1 MRKLLSIMM
10 TFFLISMMIYPAKA
24 EGNVINV
31 SNYKELSAALQRNDQ
46 DVEVVLNSDITMTSG
61 EQLKVWYN
69 KGTVRLNL
77 NGYSIK
83 REGTPWDHMIK
94 LYDNTADTQKLIV
107 YGGTIQDTENNSNA
121 MFDNQGELTIQSG
134 TYIGKSICVLNE
146 SDNSV
151 FNFIGGT
158 LKTTSEYTTIDG
170 KENGSPLATIK
181 SMKDS
186 VVNISGEARV
196 ESNAQAIYLLGA
208 ACNVRD
214 NAYIQGQFG
223 GVYLG
228 TNETTKTPS
237 TLNMT
242 GGTIKAIKA
251 FALAGNN
258 LNSSGSS
265 AEISGGVIESEATGE
280 CATIYWPFEGTLTLS
295 GDVVVKGK
303 TGIEIRMGKLN
314 ISGDVEVY
322 GNGETS
328 ADVPQN
334 GSSQSEGSAIL
345 VTTGMYGNNTDQYE
359 KSPSLTL
366 KIDGGHFSSV
376 NNNAITIYDAKT
388 SNYAQ
393 KTTVS
398 INNGTFV
405 SEEKEGI
412 YFPED
417 EISNSDLSIKG
428 GSFDVVDNNNIAR
441 YISKDVKNQLEVQS
455 SKGNTLILAADSQ
468 SANAYIAEI
477 SDIQKIAVT
486 KGDVQLTNIP
496 EGVEVENNGS
506 DTISVNGVSIEA
518 GSKTV
523 VLPATSDRPTRPTY
537 RPSDKDED
545 LPKTT
550 AECQKEF
557 GKDYIYSDEYGACI
571 IKYMIVD
578 TSVIK

>member
-10 TFFLISMMIYPAKA
+10 TFLLISMMIYPTKA
-24 EGNVINV
+24 EGNVVYV
-31 SNYKELSAALQRNDQ
+31 SDYKGLSDALQRNEQ
-46 DVEVVLNSDITMTSG
+46 DVEIVLNSDITMTS
-61 EQLKVWYN
+61 EKQLKVWYN

-77 NGYSIK
+77 NGHSIK
-83 REGTPWDHMIK
+83 REGKPLEHMIK
-94 LYDNTADTQKLIV
+94 IYNNTADKQKLIV
-107 YGGTIQDTENNSNA
+107 YGGTIQDAENNSNA

-146 SDNSV
+146 SGKSV
-151 FNFIGGT
+151 FNFNGGT

-170 KENGSPLATIK
+170 KKDGSPLATIK
-181 SMKDS
+181 SMKGS
-186 VVNISGEARV
+186 AVNISAEARV

-208 ACNVRD
+208 ACNVSD

-228 TNETTKTPS
+228 TSTETPS
-237 TLNMT
+237 TLDMT

-258 LNSSGSS
+258 LNSSGCN
-265 AEISGGVIESEATGE
+265 AKISGGIIESEATEE
-280 CATIYWPFEGTLTLS
+280 CATIYWPFEGVLDLS
-295 GDVVVKGK
+295 GDAVVKGK
-303 TGIEIRMGKLN
+303 TGIEIRMGTLD
-314 ISGDVEVY
+314 ISGDVKVY

-328 ADVPQN
+328 PTAPPN
-334 GSSQSEGSAIL
+334 GASQSEGSAIL
-345 VTTGMYGNNTDQYE
+345 VTTGMYGNNEDQYGT
-359 KSPSLTL
+359 SADL
-366 KIDGGHFSSV
+366 KLNINGGHFSSV
-376 NNNAITIYDAKT
+376 NNNAITIYDAET
-388 SNYAQ
+388 SNDAQ

-412 YFPED
+412 YFPKD

-441 YISKDVKNQLEVQS
+441 YISEDVKNKLEVQS
-455 SKGNTLILAADSQ
+455 SKGNTLVLAADSQ
-468 SANAYIAEI
+468 SANAYVAEI
-477 SDIQKIAVT
+477 SNIQKIAVT
-486 KGDVQLTNIP
+486 KGGVQLTNIP
-496 EGVEVENNGS
+496 EGVEVENKGS
-506 DTISVNGVSIEA
+506 DTISVNGVPVEV
-518 GSKTV
+518 GSKTIV
-523 VLPATSDRPTRPTY
+523 GPATSDRPTRPTY

-550 AECQKEF
+550 TECQKEF
-557 GKDYIYSDEYGACI
+557 GKDYVYSDEYGACI

-578 TSVIK
+578 TSVR

>member
-31 SNYKELSAALQRNDQ
+31 SNYKELSNALQRNNQ

-61 EQLKVWYN
+61 EQLKVRYN

-146 SDNSV
+146 SGNSV

-181 SMKDS
+181 SMKGS

-208 ACNVRD
+208 TCNISE

-228 TNETTKTPS
+228 TSTTSPS

-258 LNSSGSS
+258 LNSSGCN
-265 AEISGGVIESEATGE
+265 AIISGGIIESEATEE

-295 GDVVVKGK
+295 DDAVVRGK
-303 TGIEIRMGKLN
+303 TGIEIRMGTLN
-314 ISGDVEVY
+314 ISGDVKVY

-328 ADVPQN
+328 ADVPPN
-334 GSSQSEGSAIL
+334 GASQSEGSAIL
-345 VTTGMYGNNTDQYE
+345 VTTGMYGNNEDQYE
-359 KSPSLTL
+359 TSSNLTL
-366 KIDGGHFSSV
+366 NIDGGHFSSI

-388 SNYAQ
+388 SNDAQ

-477 SDIQKIAVT
+477 SNIKKIAVT

-550 AECQKEF
+550 TECQKEF
-557 GKDYIYSDEYGACI
+557 GKDYIYSYEYGACI

-578 TSVIK
+578 TSVKK

>member
-24 EGNVINV
+24 EGKVIEVNDY
-31 SNYKELSAALQRNDQ
+31 NELVEALKGNEQ
-46 DVEVVLNSDITMTSG
+46 DVEIVLNSDITMPS
-61 EQLKVWYN
+61 EVQLKVWYN

-77 NGYSIK
+77 NGHSIK
-83 REGTPWDHMIK
+83 REGKPSNHMIK
-94 LYDNTADTQKLIV
+94 IYNNTADKQKLIV
-107 YGGTIQDTENNSNA
+107 YGGTIQDAENNSNA

-146 SDNSV
+146 SGNSV
-151 FNFIGGT
+151 FNFKGGT

-170 KENGSPLATIK
+170 KEDGSPLATIK
-181 SMKDS
+181 SMKGS

-196 ESNAQAIYLLGA
+196 ESNAQAVYLLGA
-208 ACNVRD
+208 TCTMSE
-214 NAYIQGQFG
+214 NASIQGQFG

-258 LNSSGSS
+258 RNSSGCK
-265 AEISGGVIESEATGE
+265 ANISGGIIESEATGE
-280 CATIYWPFEGTLTLS
+280 CATIYWPFEGVLDLS
-295 GDVVVKGK
+295 GDAVVNGK
-303 TGIEIRMGKLN
+303 TGIEIRMGELN
-314 ISGDVEVY
+314 ISGDVKVY

-328 ADVPQN
+328 LTAPPN
-334 GSSQSEGSAIL
+334 GASQSEGSAIL
-345 VTTGMYGNNTDQYE
+345 VTTGMYGNSEDQYE
-359 KSPSLTL
+359 TSADL
-366 KIDGGHFSSV
+366 KLIINGGHFSSV

-388 SNYAQ
+388 SNEKQ

-412 YFPED
+412 YFPKD

-428 GSFDVVDNNNIAR
+428 GSFDVVDNKNITR
-441 YISKDVKNQLEVQS
+441 YISEDVKNKLEVRS

-468 SANAYIAEI
+468 SANAYVAEI
-477 SDIQKIAVT
+477 SNIQKIAVT

-496 EGVEVENNGS
+496 EGVEVENKGS
-506 DTISVNGVSIEA
+506 DTISVNGVPVEV
-518 GSKTV
+518 GSKTIV
-523 VLPATSDRPTRPTY
+523 GPATSDRPTRPTY

-550 AECQKEF
+550 TECQKEF
-557 GKDYIYSDEYGACI
+557 GKDYVYSDEYGACI

-578 TSVIK
+578 TSVR